1 MITKPEFK
9 DLNIK
14 RFTSTKRTNPQK
26 RRDYLMRAVDN
37 WTVAGDYVI
46 EWISK
51 AILRNHPYDKINE
64 LALTLLMCAMD
75 GNAPAPNIK
84 VKIHD
89 AQGE

>member
-1 MITKPEFK
+1 MKTKPEFK

-14 RFTSTKRTNPQK
+14 RFTSTKRSKPQK

-37 WTVAGDYVI
+37 WDVVGDYVL
-46 EWISK
+46 EWIAK
-51 AILRNHPYDKINE
+51 AMLRNHPYDKINE
-64 LALTLLMCAMD
+64 LALTLIMCAID
-75 GNAPAPNIK
+75 GNAPDQSIK